1 MHMINLVSCV
11 IVMFKRKHLSF
22 PFWFCAVPYDRKTC
36 LIPGSSRRHKTSK
49 REDLTRTVAYKKESK
64 NRKQTVD
71 AWNDSSN
78 NDRSDSASKNV
89 STSKP
94 SSSAPLKKKHPSGMS
109 FREWKN
115 LNSKAAQP
123 PTWCL
128 STETLENLTQALAT
142 GTWGMPKQIGGG
154 SAAVNWQKIIVLR
167 NAWLEN
173 VTVLLSSWF
182 FPVSSSEHAYWVDPG
197 VWSRGVML
205 NR

>member
-22 PFWFCAVPYDRKTC
+22 PFWFCAVPYNRKTC

-49 REDLTRTVAYKKESK
+49 REDLTRTFAYKKESK

-154 SAAVNWQKIIVLR
+154 SAAVNWQKNYCIEKRVIGECYRL
-167 NAWLEN
+167 
-173 VTVLLSSWF
+173 T
-182 FPVSSSEHAYWVDPG
+182 
-197 VWSRGVML
+197 
-205 NR
+205 